1 MPFEVVLLLPPG
13 LELDSSTLD
22 FLGIPGVSS
31 PRSPPPL
38 GPLLPFEIEIMNVQS
53 NFVPRYP

>member
-1 MPFEVVLLLPPG
+1 MVIWEAGGRARDVQGGRGGALVPFEVVLLLPPG

-22 FLGIPGVSS
+22 FLGIQGVSS

-38 GPLLPFEIEIMNVQS
+38 
-53 NFVPRYP
+53 